1 MKLTDKIKEIENV
14 RKVTEKDIRKFFES
28 LDYDKANVS
37 ADRLYIKVK
46 FYTNTIK
53 IKDYPFPT
61 EESKGIFEK
70 MGISNLI
77 TKYEK
82 SSGDY
87 FSAFE
92 FNVDRNKLENFWY
105 K

>member
-1 MKLTDKIKEIENV
+1 MEKSKERLEILSRMEKL
-14 RKVTEKDIRKFFES
+14 ES
-28 LDYDKANVS
+28 Q
-37 ADRLYIKVK
+37 
-46 FYTNTIK
+46 
-53 IKDYPFPT
+53 
-61 EESKGIFEK
+61 GIFEK
-70 MGISNLI
+70 MGISNLV

-87 FSAFE
+87 FSSFE

>member
-1 MKLTDKIKEIENV
+1 MRLVEKIKEIENV
-14 RKVTEKDIRKFFES
+14 KKVTEKDIQKFFES
-28 LDYDKANVS
+28 LDYDKADVS
-37 ADRLYIKVK
+37 ADRLYVKVK
-46 FYTNTIK
+46 FYGNIIK
-53 IKDYPFPT
+53 IKDYPIPT

-87 FSAFE
+87 FSTFE
-92 FNVDRNKLENFWY
+92 FNVERNKLENFWY

>member
-1 MKLTDKIKEIENV
+1 MRLVEKIKEIENV
-14 RKVTEKDIRKFFES
+14 KKVTEKDIQKFFES
-28 LDYDKANVS
+28 LDYDKADVS
-37 ADRLYIKVK
+37 ADRLYVKVK
-46 FYTNTIK
+46 FYDNIIK

-70 MGISNLI
+70 MGISNLV

-87 FSAFE
+87 FSTFE
-92 FNVDRNKLENFWY
+92 FNVERNKLENFWY